1 VYDRT
6 RGGAKLLV
14 SSYDRNQEPKFIKS
28 KNSTIEWGI
37 NNAIKNSTK
46 VLDIIY
52 HKGDFG
58 KEPMII
64 VFGETPNK
72 VLKKILKII

>member
-1 VYDRT
+1 V
-6 RGGAKLLV
+6 
-14 SSYDRNQEPKFIKS
+14 
-28 KNSTIEWGI
+28 
-37 NNAIKNSTK
+37 
-46 VLDIIY
+46 IY

-64 VFGETPNK
+64 VFGENPND

>member
-1 VYDRT
+1 MIVT
-6 RGGAKLLV
+6 
-14 SSYDRNQEPKFIKS
+14 SYDRNQEPKNVKS

-37 NNAIKNSTK
+37 KNVIKNSKK
-46 VLDIIY
+46 VPDIIY

-64 VFGETPNK
+64 VFGDNPNN
-72 VLKKILKII
+72 VLKQILKII